1 MSNDFQIGAAEIFP
15 REAGSNSFVAD
26 YEIIC
31 YNAYW
36 IIFVAGGGLLL
47 QVFLDFTIIKS
58 IRHDVTV
65 RNKLIIFTGVEAVY
79 HVWLAGETSLKSV

>member
-58 IRHDVTV
+58 ITV